1 VLSTDAIRRMRS
13 SLLWD
18 VRLQLRNG
26 FYTATAV
33 VLGVWAVIAV
43 WLPPVDLRWLLPAL
57 VSGNLVINTF
67 FFMAALVLLENE
79 EGSLQARTVT
89 PLRRGEYLA
98 AKLISL
104 GALALAE
111 NLLIVVLLH
120 GTGFSLLAMATA
132 ILLASVHYTL
142 IGFIAVAR
150 YDSLNTFLM
159 PSILYSAAAQ
169 IPLIA
174 WLLQWRHPLLYLHPL
189 HAPLVISDIALRGGA
204 LFTVA
209 FAVVISVAWTAVLLA
224 GAQIAFVRLNMRLTV
239 AA

>member
-1 VLSTDAIRRMRS
+1 MISADMLRRLRS
-13 SLLWD
+13 ALLWD
-18 VRLQLRNG
+18 VRLQIRNG

-33 VLGVWAVIAV
+33 VLAVWVVIAL

-57 VSGNLVINTF
+57 ISGNLVLNTF
-67 FFMAALVLLENE
+67 YFMAALVLLEND

-104 GALALAE
+104 SALALAE
-111 NLLIVVLLH
+111 NLLIVLLLH
-120 GTGFSLLAMATA
+120 GTSFSLPVMSVA
-132 ILLASVHYTL
+132 IIIAAVHYTL

-159 PSILYSAAAQ
+159 PSILYSSAAQ
-169 IPLIA
+169 LPLIA
-174 WLLQWRHPLLYLHPL
+174 WLVQWRHPLLYLHPL
-189 HAPLVISDIALRGGA
+189 HAPIVISDIALSGGA
-204 LFTVA
+204 PTTVG
-209 FAVVISVAWTAVLLA
+209 FGVVISILWLAVLLA
-224 GAQIAFVRLNMRLTV
+224 GARLAFARLHMRLTV